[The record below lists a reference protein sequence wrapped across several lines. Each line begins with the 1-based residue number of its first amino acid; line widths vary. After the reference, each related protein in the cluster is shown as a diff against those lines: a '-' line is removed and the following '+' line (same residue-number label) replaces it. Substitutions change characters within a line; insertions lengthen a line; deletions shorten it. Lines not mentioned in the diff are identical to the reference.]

1 MMLRTLPATVA
12 CVILLAGCASAP
24 QYPAVDLDKLRAAK
38 TVAVEVKA
46 INLQLDYP
54 LPSAYTAAIETTIT
68 RIGQST
74 SLAMRARLVERL
86 QARGLQIVE
95 DKNQADAA
103 VSLLLMSQ
111 YWFVDYSLP
120 MTTSGE
126 VRDVKLPSVN
136 LSDVSLSVT
145 PKSPSSKSWKSYSLK
160 LKKTRFPIVR
170 EDKFD
175 SSAMGLGD
183 DHMQA
188 ALAFVEKWMSE
199 LWLAN
204 LDTPIDE
211 MLAFWPSGSA
221 QGASR

>member
-1 MMLRTLPATVA
+1 MLRTHPAVVA

-24 QYPAVDLDKLRAAK
+24 KYPAADLEKLRAAK
-38 TVAVEVKA
+38 TVSVEVKA
-46 INLQLDYP
+46 TNLQLDYP
-54 LPSAYTAAIETTIT
+54 LPSAYTAAIETTIK

-95 DKNQADAA
+95 DENQADVA

-126 VRDVKLPSVN
+126 VRGVKLPSVN
-136 LSDVSLSVT
+136 LSAVNLSIT
-145 PKSPSSKSWKSYSLK
+145 PKNPSSKSWKSYSLK

-175 SSAMGLGD
+175 NSAMGVGD

-188 ALAFVEKWMSE
+188 ALAFVEKWMIE
-199 LWLAN
+199 LWLAE
-204 LDTPIDE
+204 LDPPIDE

-221 QGASR
+221 QGVSE